1 MRVDIRG
8 FGLAIDSPTRAYIE
22 RRFLFALGR
31 FSTRIHRV
39 SVSLTDVNGPR
50 GGRDIR
56 CLASVQIA
64 PTGLVTI
71 EVSDERSTAA
81 SDRAAERAAMA
92 VARELDRRRDHHR
105 RAVSASGL
113 PT

>member
-1 MRVDIRG
+1 MRVEIRG
-8 FGLAIDSPTRAYIE
+8 FGLALDGPSRGYIE

-31 FSTRIHRV
+31 FSSRILRV

-64 PTGLVTI
+64 PTGLITI
-71 EVSDERSTAA
+71 EVGDERATSAA
-81 SDRAAERAAMA
+81 DRAADRAAMA

-105 RAVSASGL
+105 RAISASGL